1 VLASPPVTTT
11 WVAFT
16 ADTVSV
22 ADPPE
27 EIEVGLAV
35 MLIVGGGLEVTVTVA
50 IAETLP
56 PVPVAVAV

>member
-1 VLASPPVTTT
+1 VLASLPVTTT

-35 MLIVGGGLEVTVTVA
+35 MLIVGAGVAVTVT
-50 IAETLP
+50 IAFAEDFP
-56 PVPVAVAV
+56 PGPVAVAV